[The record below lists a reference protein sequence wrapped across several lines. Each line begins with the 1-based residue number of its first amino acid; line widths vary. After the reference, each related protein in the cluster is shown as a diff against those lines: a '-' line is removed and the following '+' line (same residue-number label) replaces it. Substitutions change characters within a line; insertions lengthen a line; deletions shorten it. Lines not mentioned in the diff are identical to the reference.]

1 MSGHTQTYGHISSSN
16 EHVHDHVTEQGE
28 HIISTDAN
36 VSDIGRWLK
45 RGWQDMAEM
54 PGISFFYG
62 AIMALSVVLV
72 YFSFRSNPIHMFT
85 IATVFVML
93 SPFFATGLY
102 YAAKQLEEGNTPKL
116 LDSMVSWKVNA
127 GDIGFYAAVLGV
139 ITAAWAIFTP
149 LLAAIVAQSHGLLIV
164 NPSLGI
170 MGFILSEAGLKF
182 MGYFVVLAV
191 ALTVFVFTISVVTIP
206 LLMKDQN
213 IGAVQAMIISFQI
226 SMENKLVMAVWAS
239 VIAVLLA
246 IAIFSLGLGMLII
259 MPLLGY
265 ASWHAFSDLVKIVP
279 ATKE

>member
-1 MSGHTQTYGHISSSN
+1 MSGHTQAYGNIPTN

-28 HIISTDAN
+28 HIISTDAK
-36 VSDIGRWLK
+36 VGDVGSWLK
-45 RGWQDMAEM
+45 RGWQDMAEA
-54 PGISFFYG
+54 PGISMFYG
-62 AIMALSVVLV
+62 AIMALSVLLV
-72 YFSFRSNPIHMFT
+72 FLAFRNNPIHMFT

-93 SPFFATGLY
+93 SPFLATGLY
-102 YAAKQLEEGNTPKL
+102 YTAQQLEAGKKPKL
-116 LDSMVSWKVNA
+116 IDSMSSWRANA

-164 NPSLGI
+164 DPSLGL
-170 MGFILSEAGLKF
+170 MGFVLSEAGVKF
-182 MGYFVVLAV
+182 MAYFVVLAV
-191 ALTVFVFTISVVTIP
+191 ALTAFVFTISVVTIP
-206 LLMKDQN
+206 LLMKDKN

-246 IAIFSLGLGMLII
+246 IAIFSIGLGMLIV

-265 ASWHAFSDLVKIVP
+265 ASWHAFTDLVSIVP
-279 ATKE
+279 AQAK